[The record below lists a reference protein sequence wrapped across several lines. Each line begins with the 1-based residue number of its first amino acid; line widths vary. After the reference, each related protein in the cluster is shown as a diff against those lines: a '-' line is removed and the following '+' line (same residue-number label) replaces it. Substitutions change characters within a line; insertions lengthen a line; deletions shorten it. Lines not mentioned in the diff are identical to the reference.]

1 MNYTTT
7 KNEILDAD
15 HEYKLCRLETE
26 RGRAVKMGDP
36 VSYRPNETWVIDG
49 GKAPHKPSS
58 SGKVWIR
65 CLDQNPRS
73 LGITSRELFPHAVG
87 MKWQRV

>member
-58 SGKVWIR
+58 SGRVWIR
-65 CLDQNPRS
+65 VVNPSPDRNIS
-73 LGITSRELFPHAVG
+73 VRELFPHAVG
-87 MKWQRV
+87 MKWQKV